1 MAINYC
7 SLLIYSVVVNVF
19 FDPDTYN
26 VTEGETAV
34 ITLRADSNFTVPFDV
49 NVTLRDGS
57 AVGEYWFTWPVQYG
71 VCTHVFCRNRSAK
84 VPNCAELVL
93 INSMSC

>member
-7 SLLIYSVVVNVF
+7 SLLVNSTGVNVF

-26 VTEGETAV
+26 VTEGETAF

-57 AVGEYWFTWPVQYG
+57 AVGEYWFTWLVQCG
-71 VCTHVFCRNRSAK
+71 VCTHVRILWKQVNENPKLC
-84 VPNCAELVL
+84 
-93 INSMSC
+93 

>member
-1 MAINYC
+1 M
-7 SLLIYSVVVNVF
+7 NVF

-57 AVGEYWFTWPVQYG
+57 AVGEYWFSGLVQCG
-71 VCTHVFCRNRSAK
+71 VCTHVFCGNRLTR
-84 VPNCAELVL
+84 VPSCAEFVL